1 MSNGAH
7 VNPEKL
13 ERFAEDLT
21 AFARR
26 VDGRADELLT
36 RLGSL
41 SRTWEDEAFE
51 EFKPHVKRL
60 VETLLVFVQDASD
73 FSTYLESKATDA
85 KQIHGGSKPF

>member
-1 MSNGAH
+1 MTNGAH

-21 AFARR
+21 TLARR
-26 VDGRADELLT
+26 VDGRADELLA

-51 EFKPHVKRL
+51 KFQPHVKRL
-60 VETLLVFVQDASD
+60 VETLLVFVQDAGD
-73 FSTYLESKATDA
+73 FAKYLETKAADA
-85 KQIHGGSKPF
+85 RQIHDGSKPF